1 MSKNIDIST
10 NVFPRLTLVSVGL
23 VDSEKLKTYQRKM
36 LIILDYIK
44 TVFAVVLVKLK
55 KYQRKMP
62 MSKNMQE
69 RFLFF
74 FYNKPFIVNIC
85 KFTLHFTII
94 WLKEQGV

>member
-36 LIILDYIK
+36 
-44 TVFAVVLVKLK
+44 
-55 KYQRKMP
+55 P

-74 FYNKPFIVNIC
+74 FYNKPFIENIC
-85 KFTLHFTII
+85 KFTLHVTII
-94 WLKEQGV
+94 WLKEQGF